1 MAQVTGKAIIRVDG
15 EEIPTENG
23 AQLNPGGVNRNPEA
37 HGGNVYY
44 REEDVPPELTAQ
56 VMHTR
61 DIDIKALS
69 AIESATVIFEAD
81 TGQRFILR
89 GAFTTAPVE
98 LDAGNGRAQL
108 TLSARACD
116 KE

>member
-23 AQLNPGGVNRNPEA
+23 AKLNPGGVNRNPEA

-44 REEDVPPELTAQ
+44 REEDVAPELTAQ
-56 VMHTR
+56 VMHTA
-61 DIDIKALS
+61 DIDIKALG
-69 AIESATVIFEAD
+69 AIDNATVIFEAD
-81 TGQRFILR
+81 TGQRYIMR
-89 GAFTTAPVE
+89 GAFTTKPVE
-98 LDAGNGRAQL
+98 LDAGNGRADL
-108 TLSARACD
+108 VMSARACD